1 MTDMDTARTLPE
13 TTPPVDANRVYHP
26 EALRRVLA
34 GIMLTAL
41 TLNMLGLNYLLPT
54 IGVILQLL
62 GFRALRN
69 ENRWFKGCYVLS
81 IIRTAYFFSS
91 VVLDTTIL
99 RSLFPDSPAII
110 VLTVFNLVLMLAEL
124 ILLRGGLLALRR
136 TAGLSDS
143 VSGAAALIIWYIAI
157 CVLGLLHCSG
167 WLLMLPM
174 LAAYIII
181 IYRLYGNARALER
194 VHYRIASVPV
204 KLMDGWVVLSILAA
218 VLIFGGLGYHFGSSY
233 PMHWTS
239 NTTEQSAEVQDIS
252 AHLTKLGFPAD
263 VLSDLSAEDIA
274 ALKAAQKVISQT
286 EDESIST
293 DPNDSTAAADYKNL
307 RITGVGVQLD
317 EDRWIVI
324 HHFRWLT
331 DMQYYG
337 TESILLWP
345 TYRTTYNWIAD
356 GDTTGR
362 ILCDKGDQ
370 TLTADYYSLDTQETT
385 STSFFGDAQ
394 TSLDTYAAFS
404 MPRGS
409 SNQRG
414 YLLYP
419 VKAAEPDCLLD
430 SWINYTHQRTWA
442 QFPAMTA
449 AEKQAT
455 GWNGGAF
462 HTVQT
467 ALQFYPEDDVTV

>member
-1 MTDMDTARTLPE
+1 MTDLDTARTLPE
-13 TTPPVDANRVYHP
+13 TTPPIDANRVCRP
-26 EALRRVLA
+26 EALHRVLA
-34 GIMLTAL
+34 GITLTAL
-41 TLNMLGLNYLLPT
+41 TLNMLGLNYLLPA

-81 IIRTAYFFSS
+81 IIRTAYFFGS
-91 VVLDTTIL
+91 VILDTTIFW
-99 RSLFPDSPAII
+99 SLFSDSPVTT
-110 VLTVFNLVLMLAEL
+110 VLTVCNFVLMLAEL
-124 ILLRGGLLALRR
+124 ILLRGGLAVLRQ

-157 CVLGLLHCSG
+157 CVLGLLHYSG

-181 IYRLYGNARALER
+181 IYRLYGNARALDESN
-194 VHYRIASVPV
+194 YRIADVPV
-204 KLMDGWVVLSILAA
+204 KVADGWVVLSILAA
-218 VLIFGGLGYHFGSSY
+218 VLICGGLGYHFGSSY
-233 PMHWTS
+233 PMHWTP
-239 NTTEQSAEVQDIS
+239 NTAEQSAEVQDIA
-252 AHLTKLGFPAD
+252 AHLTALGFPD
-263 VLSDLSAEDIA
+263 EVLSDLTSEDIA
-274 ALKAAQKVISQT
+274 ALKDAQKVISQT
-286 EDESIST
+286 DDESINT
-293 DPNDSTAAADYKNL
+293 DPSDSTAEPSDKNL
-307 RITGVGVQLD
+307 RITGVGIQLD
-317 EDRWIVI
+317 TDRWIVV

-345 TYRTTYNWIAD
+345 TYRASYYWIAD

-385 STSFFGDAQ
+385 STSFFGDTQ

-404 MPRGS
+404 MLRGS

-414 YLLYP
+414 YLRYA
-419 VKAAEPDCLLD
+419 VKAAEPNCLLN

-442 QFPAMTA
+442 QFPVITA
-449 AEKQAT
+449 TEKQST

-467 ALQFYPEDDVTV
+467 ALQFYP